1 MTHDLAFLHTLA
13 SNVDVFTPLVTERRP
28 DLRIRHAVADHV
40 LNEAR
45 KTGMTPEI
53 AREVQSLMIDLAST
67 GARVVVCTCSTIG
80 GAAEATDTTGRFV
93 AMRIDR
99 PMADRAVTL
108 GPDVLVL
115 AALASTFGP
124 TRALLEDS
132 ARRANVTLR
141 LEERLIESAWPHFE
155 RGDRDRYYQVI
166 ADALTPD
173 LAGFGVIV
181 LAQASMAPAADRSRL
196 TGVPVLASPR
206 MGVEAALELVMTGTT
221 GATGT
226 TGPR

>member
-13 SNVDVFTPLVTERRP
+13 ANVDAFSPLATERRP
-28 DLRIRHAVADHV
+28 DLRVTHRVADHL
-40 LNEAR
+40 LNQAR
-45 KTGMTPEI
+45 QTGMTPEI

-80 GAAEATDTTGRFV
+80 GAAEATDTAGRFV

-115 AALASTFGP
+115 AALTSTFEP

-132 ARRANVTLR
+132 ARRANVPLR
-141 LEERLIESAWPHFE
+141 LQERLVEGAWPHFE
-155 RGDRDRYYQVI
+155 RGDRDAYYQVI
-166 ADALTPD
+166 ADALATN
-173 LAGFGVIV
+173 LSGFGAVV
-181 LAQASMAPAADRSRL
+181 LAQASMAPAADRCENLS
-196 TGVPVLASPR
+196 VPVLSSPR
-206 MGVEAALELVMTGTT
+206 MGVEAALAILW
-221 GATGT
+221 
-226 TGPR
+226 PRSS

>member
-53 AREVQSLMIDLAST
+53 AREVQSFMIDLAST

-80 GAAEATDTTGRFV
+80 GAAEATETGGRFA

-108 GPDVLVL
+108 GPLVR
-115 AALASTFGP
+115 GG
-124 TRALLEDS
+124 
-132 ARRANVTLR
+132 
-141 LEERLIESAWPHFE
+141 ES
-155 RGDRDRYYQVI
+155 V
-166 ADALTPD
+166 
-173 LAGFGVIV
+173 
-181 LAQASMAPAADRSRL
+181 ASMV
-196 TGVPVLASPR
+196 VPTCAIEPGLGCCCTTTPVPR
-206 MGVEAALELVMTGTT
+206 MASSSPAWRAAIKAV
-221 GATGT
+221 
-226 TGPR
+226 RVV